1 MEETK
6 VISIRITKTMDE
18 KIEKFL
24 RNRYTK
30 RNAFV
35 NQLFEVFF
43 DTADWRTQ
51 NDILTYYRLNPKKK
65 KLKFVE
71 E

>member
-1 MEETK
+1 MEDTK
-6 VISIRITKTMDE
+6 VISIRISKTMDE

-30 RNAFV
+30 RNAMV
-35 NQLFEVFF
+35 NQLLEVFL

-51 NDILTYYRLNPKKK
+51 NDILSYYRLNPKKK